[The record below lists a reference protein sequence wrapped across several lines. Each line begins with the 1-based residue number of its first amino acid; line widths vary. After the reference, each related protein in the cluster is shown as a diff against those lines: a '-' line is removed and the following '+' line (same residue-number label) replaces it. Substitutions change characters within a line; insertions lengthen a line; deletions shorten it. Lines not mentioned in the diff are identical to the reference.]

1 MSDEAL
7 ALIQRRLVL
16 SVSAKENFVRESGPL
31 LVRLADVMRRSLEA
45 GGKILVFGNGG
56 SAADAQHF
64 AAEFVNRFLV
74 NRRPLAALAL
84 TTDTSAL
91 TAIAND
97 FAFEEIFAKQ
107 IEALGRQ
114 EDVAIGISTS
124 GNSKNVLRGLEA
136 ARAIG
141 MTRVGLTGG
150 IPQDGARPGGKMAP
164 LCDVLLNVPC
174 RDTPQIQECHLF
186 IEHLLCE
193 LVERAMF
200 PQN

>member
-1 MSDEAL
+1 MQDDAL
-7 ALIQRRLVL
+7 PLIHERLAR
-16 SVSAKENFVRESGPL
+16 SVAAKEAFVRESAPQ
-31 LVRLADVMRRSLEA
+31 LVHLAGIMKKSLEA

-64 AAEFVNRFLV
+64 AAEFVNRFLL

-91 TAIAND
+91 TAIGND
-97 FAFEEIFAKQ
+97 FSFDEIFVKQ

-114 EDVAIGISTS
+114 EDVALGISTS

-141 MTRVGLTGG
+141 MTCAGLTGG
-150 IPQDGARPGGKMAP
+150 IPGGGKMAP
-164 LCDVLLNVPC
+164 LCDILLNVPSA
-174 RDTPQIQECHLF
+174 DTPHIQECHLF

-200 PQN
+200 PQIEAKP